1 MDRVDRRTFLAGS
14 AAAAAT
20 LAAWP
25 AKRAHGHGV
34 ARSPAIERVAVV
46 DRAVADSAA
55 FAAAVRVR
63 GLRLFE
69 FTSDAAHVWMHELEP
84 RLRSGSLEIVGH
96 TSPATLFCLELLVRD
111 YGADAA
117 QPLGE
122 STWLIATSPTR
133 RAPLAPRIQQRQG

>member
-1 MDRVDRRTFLAGS
+1 MERIDRRAFLAGG

-25 AKRAHGHGV
+25 MTRANANGV

-46 DRAVADSAA
+46 DRGVAGAAA
-55 FAAAVRVR
+55 FAAAARAG
-63 GLRLFE
+63 GLRLFA
-69 FTSDAAHVWMHELEP
+69 FTSDAAHVWMHELAP
-84 RLRSGSLEIVGH
+84 RLRSGSLEILGH
-96 TSPATLFCLELLVRD
+96 TSPATLFCLELLARD

-117 QPLGE
+117 RPLGE

-133 RAPLAPRIQQRQG
+133 RAPLAPRIRQRKG